1 MSYSNGIICFG
12 SDRECLVMNST
23 IGSYKVLPRLSE
35 ERLITTFIGFSPSIS
50 KFKVLAMS
58 KSHYKLGFGNHM
70 VLTMENQECLWD
82 CRPVECQIDHEPETA
97 SNMSP
102 VCINEDLYYETE
114 LHVPGSSMAIAM
126 ISFSLKTEAFV
137 SYQIPDTSVSRH
149 SHCETGPF
157 NIRGKVGISF
167 A

>member
-1 MSYSNGIICFG
+1 
-12 SDRECLVMNST
+12 
-23 IGSYKVLPRLSE
+23 
-35 ERLITTFIGFSPSIS
+35 
-50 KFKVLAMS
+50 
-58 KSHYKLGFGNHM
+58 
-70 VLTMENQECLWD
+70 
-82 CRPVECQIDHEPETA
+82 
-97 SNMSP
+97 MSP
-102 VCINEDLYYETE
+102 VCINEDLYYATQ

-167 A
+167 ADEEQDNHKIWVLEDVKDNKWSLLLLNIHPSIQDVNRWVSQRPPSFRGLTKNGGMVYAKAQQKDLAIWKSLLREHIYQLNNECIQS